1 MPASRIYNPSVA
13 GGGGG
18 GGGVGVEAIERAVVS
33 FAYNEASPK
42 TIITLPATTRIVSAQ
57 IIITQSFD
65 DAAATLTLGDSGDPD
80 RLMEA
85 SENDPASSGEYEASR
100 FYELPA
106 PTTIELTINPATS
119 TQGSGQVV
127 IEYKQP

>member
-13 GGGGG
+13 GGGG

-42 TIITLPATTRIVSAQ
+42 AIITLPAGTRIVTAE
-57 IIITQSFD
+57 IIITQNFD
-65 DAAATLTLGDSGDPD
+65 DAAATLTIGDSGDPD

-85 SENDPASSGEYEASR
+85 SENDPSSSGEYAANR
-100 FYELPA
+100 FYEFVGA
-106 PTTIELTINPATS
+106 TTIELTINPAAA